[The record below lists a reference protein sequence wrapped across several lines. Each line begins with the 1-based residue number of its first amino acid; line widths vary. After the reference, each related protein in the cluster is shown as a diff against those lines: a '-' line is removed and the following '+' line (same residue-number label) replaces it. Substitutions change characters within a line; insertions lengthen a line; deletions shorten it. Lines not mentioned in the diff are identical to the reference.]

1 MIKLFIAKYDP
12 EGELTAG
19 AYAGH
24 KKLKSYMK
32 VTHLGKKEYIKNS
45 TLILTGY

>member
-12 EGELTAG
+12 EGKLTASTYDG
-19 AYAGH
+19 P
-24 KKLKSYMK
+24 KMLKSYMK
-32 VTHLGKKEYIKNS
+32 VTHLDKKEYIKNS